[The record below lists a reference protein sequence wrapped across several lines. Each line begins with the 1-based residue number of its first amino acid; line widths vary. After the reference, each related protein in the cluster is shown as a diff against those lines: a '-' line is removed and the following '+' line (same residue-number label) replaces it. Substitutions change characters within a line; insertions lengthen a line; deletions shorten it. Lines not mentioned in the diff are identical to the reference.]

1 MQDMSTHAR
10 KNDLIW
16 LIYTLQSLHTHIE
29 QRGLLAHY
37 THKQDINI
45 HAGHEHT
52 CTQK

>member
-1 MQDMSTHAR
+1 MQDMSTHAC

-16 LIYTLQSLHTHIE
+16 HIYMLQSLHTHIE
-29 QRGLLAHY
+29 QQGLLAHY
-37 THKQDINI
+37 KHKQGINI